1 MTNQNAATLDSGSG
15 DFRFLWLTDL
25 LGRPVRAVGS
35 ARRLGK
41 LTDVVFSVRET
52 YPEAVGLYLEHGWGK
67 PTTFVPWDRVQ
78 KLGPD
83 VIDVRPPE
91 AAGDFGPFVDQPG
104 WILGEKH
111 LVGQTILDIDG
122 RRVEAVNDVHLVE
135 SKGRLAI
142 VHVDASL
149 NGFLRRWRLGRLHVG
164 EERLISW
171 RYVQPLSV
179 EDASTDKV
187 ALSVTREQ
195 IQDLPGEDLADAL
208 EEIGG
213 LAQQALFAALEPAKA
228 AEALVA
234 AEARAQR
241 QIVARLPKEKAAE
254 ILGQLS
260 PPQISDLLAVL
271 PQDRVKQLTALL
283 PQEIAARVEALV
295 GQRDATAEALASPD
309 FVVASKDRVAGA
321 VLSELRKSRRPR
333 SAISYVYVIDP
344 VLRNLVG
351 VVDLRDLV
359 LAPDD
364 ATLASLM
371 SSPAI
376 AAGPGELRQGVEAVL
391 RKYHFRMLPVV
402 DDKDRVLG
410 VVRYADVVNGPE
422 AESRA

>member
-1 MTNQNAATLDSGSG
+1 MTTNDATTQDSG

-35 ARRLGK
+35 RRRLGRV
-41 LTDVVFSVRET
+41 TDVVFSVREA

-67 PTTFVPWDRVQ
+67 PTSFVPWDRVQ
-78 KLGPD
+78 ATGPGD
-83 VIDVRPPE
+83 IDVRPPE
-91 AAGDFGPFVDQPG
+91 AGGEFGPFVDQPG

-111 LVGQTILDIDG
+111 LLGQTILDIDG
-122 RRVEAVNDVHLVE
+122 RRVEAVNDVHLVQ
-135 SKGRLAI
+135 SRGRLAI

-149 NGFLRRWRLGRLHVG
+149 NGFLRRWRLGGLRLG
-164 EERLISW
+164 EERLVSW

-179 EDASTDKV
+179 EDVSTDQV

-208 EEIGG
+208 EELGG
-213 LAQQALFAALEPAKA
+213 LEQQALFAALEPDKA

-254 ILGQLS
+254 ILARLS
-260 PPQISDLLAVL
+260 PPQIADLLAVL
-271 PQDRVKQLTALL
+271 PQDRVKELTPLL
-283 PQEIAARVEALV
+283 PPETATRVEALV
-295 GQRDATAEALASPD
+295 GQRDATAEALASAD
-309 FVVASKDRVAGA
+309 YVAASKDRLAAA
-321 VLSELRKSRRPR
+321 VLSELRRSRRSR
-333 SAISYVYVIDP
+333 SAIGYVYVVDP
-344 VLRNLVG
+344 ALRSLVG

-364 ATLASLM
+364 VPLSSIM
-371 SSPAI
+371 ISPAI
-376 AAGPGELRQGVEAVL
+376 AARHGEARQDVEAVL
-391 RKYHFRMLPVV
+391 RKYQFRMLPVV
-402 DDKDRVLG
+402 DDKDRLLG
-410 VVRYADVVNGPE
+410 VVRYADVVNGPD

>member
-1 MTNQNAATLDSGSG
+1 MTTLNASSPESG

-25 LGRPVRAVGS
+25 LGRQVRALGS
-35 ARRLGK
+35 GRRLGR
-41 LTDVVFSVRET
+41 LTDVVFSVREM
-52 YPEAVGLYLEHGWGK
+52 YPEAVGLYLEQGWGK
-67 PTTFVPWDRVQ
+67 PTFFVPWDRVQ
-78 KLGPD
+78 ALGPKA
-83 VIDVRPPE
+83 IEVRPRE
-91 AAGDFGPFVDQPG
+91 AGADFGPFVDQPG

-111 LVGQTILDIDG
+111 LLGQTILDIDG

-135 SKGRLAI
+135 SRGRLAI

-149 NGFLRRWRLGRLHVG
+149 NGFLRRWRLGRIRIG

-179 EDASTDKV
+179 EDVSTDRV

-213 LAQQALFAALEPAKA
+213 LAQQALFAALEPSKA

-234 AEARAQR
+234 AEPRAQR
-241 QIVARLPKEKAAE
+241 QIVARLPKEKSAE
-254 ILGQLS
+254 ILAQLS
-260 PPQISDLLAVL
+260 PPHIADLLAVL
-271 PQDRVKQLTALL
+271 PQDRVKELTRLL
-283 PQEIAARVEALV
+283 PPEVAARVEALI
-295 GQRDATAEALASPD
+295 GQRDASAEALASAD
-309 FVVASKDRVAGA
+309 FVVASRDRLAGA
-321 VLSELRKSRRPR
+321 VLSELRRSHRSRC
-333 SAISYVYVIDP
+333 SLSYVYVVDP
-344 VLRNLVG
+344 TPRSLVG

-364 ATLASLM
+364 ASLSSIM
-371 SSPAI
+371 ISPAI
-376 AAGPGELRQGVEAVL
+376 AARPGEVRQDVEAVL

-410 VVRYADVVNGPE
+410 VIRYADVVYGPE

>member
-1 MTNQNAATLDSGSG
+1 MTIQNATSQDSG

-35 ARRLGK
+35 GRRLGR
-41 LTDVVFSVRET
+41 LTDVVFSLRET

-78 KLGPD
+78 GLGASAL
-83 VIDVRPPE
+83 DVRPLDP
-91 AAGDFGPFVDQPG
+91 GIDFGPFVDQPG
-104 WILGEKH
+104 WILGERH
-111 LVGQTILDIDG
+111 LIGQTILDIDG
-122 RRVEAVNDVHLVE
+122 RRVEAVNDVHLVQ
-135 SKGRLAI
+135 SRGRLAI
-142 VHVDASL
+142 VHVDTSL
-149 NGFLRRWRLGRLHVG
+149 NGFLRRWRLGRLRLG

-187 ALSVTREQ
+187 ALSVTRQQ

-208 EEIGG
+208 EELGG
-213 LAQQALFAALEPAKA
+213 LEQQALFAALEPAKA

-234 AEARAQR
+234 AEPRAQR
-241 QIVARLPKEKAAE
+241 QIVARLPHEKAAE
-254 ILGQLS
+254 LLALLS
-260 PPQISDLLAVL
+260 PPQIADLLAVL
-271 PQDRVKQLTALL
+271 PQDGVKALL
-283 PQEIAARVEALV
+283 PLLPADVAARVEALV
-295 GQRDATAEALASPD
+295 GQRDPSAEALASPD

-321 VLSELRKSRRPR
+321 VLSELRKSRRTR
-333 SAISYVYVIDP
+333 AAISYVYVVDP
-344 VLRNLVG
+344 AAKSLVG

-359 LAPDD
+359 LAPED
-364 ATLASLM
+364 ATLASIM
-371 SSPAI
+371 ISPAI
-376 AAGPGELRQGVEAVL
+376 AARHGEVRQDVEAVL

-410 VVRYADVVNGPE
+410 VVRYADVATGPE